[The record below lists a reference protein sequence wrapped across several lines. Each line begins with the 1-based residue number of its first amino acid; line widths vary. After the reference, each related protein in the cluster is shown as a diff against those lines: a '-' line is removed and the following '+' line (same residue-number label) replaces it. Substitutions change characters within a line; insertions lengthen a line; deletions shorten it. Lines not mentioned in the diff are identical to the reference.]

1 MNTNLQVGQKVLTP
15 DGEGTIEQING
26 EMITVKLDSSQKLKI
41 YYANQLAD
49 NSSAGWI
56 SC

>member
-26 EMITVKLDSSQKLKI
+26 EMVTVKLDNSQKIKI

-49 NSSAGWI
+49 NSSAG
-56 SC
+56 

>member
-26 EMITVKLDSSQKLKI
+26 EMITVKLDNSQKIKI
-41 YYANQLAD
+41 YYANQVVD
-49 NSSAGWI
+49 NSSAG
-56 SC
+56 